1 MNDPRLPILTVRGT
15 ARERGT
21 QYGEQAA
28 ERVRRTRDAYAEVYA
43 HFARWDWD
51 RAREEAQAFV
61 DPISRFHPASVEEM
75 TGIAEG
81 AGLDFADVLAMNL
94 RTEILFAAKVR
105 AAGAH
110 LPPVLE
116 CTSFAARTADGEQL
130 IGQTWD
136 WLTFSA
142 DTVVLVEAEPDEG
155 PSFVTVV
162 EAGLLAKFG
171 MNSSGLALVT
181 NALVCSADS
190 GEPGVPYH
198 VMLRALLDCR
208 TPTEAAT
215 LLQSSR
221 RSSSANYLFGTG
233 EGLVADAETRPGGY
247 AEVVWDVPDD
257 DGLLLHA
264 NHFSQ
269 APAGT
274 VEDAGAMLMADSL
287 FRLQRVRRL
296 ARETP
301 HAGVEEWKRILA
313 DHAGSPAG
321 ICCHPDP
328 GADAMDQ
335 WTTAVGVIF
344 EPARRRAHVSVGNP
358 CEGTWLTRDYAQTWA

>member
-1 MNDPRLPILTVRGT
+1 MNDPRLPIVTVRGT
-15 ARERGT
+15 ARERGA
-21 QYGEQAA
+21 QYGEQVAD
-28 ERVRRTRDAYAEVYA
+28 RVRRTRDAYAAVYA
-43 HFARWDWD
+43 HFAKWDWE
-51 RAREEAQAFV
+51 RARDEAQPFV
-61 DPISRFHPASVEEM
+61 DPILRFHPASIEEM

-81 AGLDFADVLAMNL
+81 AGLEFADVLAMNL

-105 AAGAH
+105 TAGAQ
-110 LPPVLE
+110 LPPTLE
-116 CTSFAARTADGEQL
+116 CTSFAARTSDGAQL

-142 DTVVLVEAEPDEG
+142 DTVVLVEATPDDG
-155 PSFVTVV
+155 PSYMTVA

-171 MNSSGLALVT
+171 MNSSGLALAT
-181 NALVCSADS
+181 NALVCSTDG

-215 LLQSSR
+215 TLQSSH

-247 AEVVWDVPDD
+247 ADIAWGVPDD

-264 NHFSQ
+264 NHFSL

-274 VEDAGAMLMADSL
+274 VEDVGTMLMADSL

-328 GADAMDQ
+328 SVHAMDQ

-344 EPARRRAHVSVGNP
+344 EPAIRRAHVSVGNP
-358 CEGTWLTRDYAQTWA
+358 CAGPWLIRDYAQTWA

>member
-1 MNDPRLPILTVRGT
+1 VTAHELPIITVGGNARDRG
-15 ARERGT
+15 A

-28 ERVRRTRDAYAEVYA
+28 DRVRHTRDSYAEVYA

-51 RAREEAQAFV
+51 RVREEAQPFV
-61 DPISRFHPASVEEM
+61 EPIRRFHPASVEEM

-105 AAGAH
+105 TAGAE

-116 CTSFAARTADGEQL
+116 CTSFASRTADGEQL
-130 IGQTWD
+130 VGQTWD

-142 DTVVLVEAEPDEG
+142 DTVVVVEATPDEG
-155 PSFVTVV
+155 PAFMTVV
-162 EAGLLAKFG
+162 EAGLLAKLG
-171 MNSSGLALVT
+171 MNSGGLALAT
-181 NALVCSADS
+181 NALVTSADT

-208 TPTEAAT
+208 TPTDAAT
-215 LLQSSR
+215 LLQSVR

-233 EGLVADAETRPGGY
+233 EGLVVDAETRPGGY
-247 AEVVWDVPDD
+247 ADIAWAVPDD

-264 NHFSQ
+264 NHFSV
-269 APAGT
+269 APAGSVDDVGT
-274 VEDAGAMLMADSL
+274 KLMADSL

-301 HAGVEEWKRILA
+301 NADVEDWKRILA
-313 DHAGSPAG
+313 DHAGDPAG

-328 GADAMDQ
+328 GAHPLDQ
-335 WTTAVGVIF
+335 WTTAVGAIF
-344 EPARRRAHVSVGNP
+344 EPALRRVHLSVGNP
-358 CEGTWLTRDYAQTWA
+358 CGGAWLTRDYAQTWA